1 MAVCKANM
9 SSFHFHFD
17 QSHHFHQSAIHGP
30 MSPLAPPLISPSPGP
45 LTSPPLPDSGP
56 KAPRSL
62 NFFNSNAFMRRMMI
76 WASLDDM
83 QKREKEHL
91 NSVSVVTQV
100 VYLPVSV
107 SLSCG
112 FTPVSLLL
120 IAHACIQISHW
131 YNVEE

>member
-1 MAVCKANM
+1 M

-17 QSHHFHQSAIHGP
+17 QPHQSHQSHQVYTWTK
-30 MSPLAPPLISPSPGP
+30 MSPPLAPPLISPFPFQVP
-45 LTSPPLPDSGP
+45 NLPPPLPDSGP

-91 NSVSVVTQV
+91 NRVSVVTQV

-120 IAHACIQISHW
+120 IAHDCIQISHW
-131 YNVEE
+131 YNLE